1 MRPIRLPLARAACA
15 AAALATLAAPNAL
28 ADMYRY
34 RDPETGK
41 VKLTN
46 IPPPWLNKP
55 ALAANAPRT
64 EVIRPPGAPVPA
76 STSAVAAPAPAGTRP
91 PGSGT
96 APDVAAP
103 APGPATVGA
112 NAPDGAFGLDRQR
125 KLVLQQMVGEAQNVG
140 TPEGKQR
147 FFAKLGEAIS
157 IESRLDAIDPAGKS
171 AREAERG
178 RAIER
183 CTDGWSQAL
192 KDPAAKLEFA
202 AEMVRWMGER
212 VALCARGAC

>member
-1 MRPIRLPLARAACA
+1 ML
-15 AAALATLAAPNAL
+15 AALGTTPAS

-34 RDPETGK
+34 RDPDTGK
-41 VKLTN
+41 IKLTN

-55 ALAANAPRT
+55 ELAMKAPRT
-64 EVIRPPGAPVPA
+64 EVIRPPGAPAPA
-76 STSAVAAPAPAGTRP
+76 SAAAAPAPGSSATRP
-91 PGSGT
+91 AASGT
-96 APDVAAP
+96 APDFAAP
-103 APGPATVGA
+103 PSGPATVGA

-125 KLVLQQMVGEAQNVG
+125 KLVLQQMVGEAQGVG

-171 AREAERG
+171 AREAERA